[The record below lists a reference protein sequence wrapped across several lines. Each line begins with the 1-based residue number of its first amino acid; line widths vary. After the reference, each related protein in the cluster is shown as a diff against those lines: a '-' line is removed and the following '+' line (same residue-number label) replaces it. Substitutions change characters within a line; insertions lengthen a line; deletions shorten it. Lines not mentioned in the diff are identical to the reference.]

1 MIRPPG
7 TVYKRWTHE
16 EEQRLRD
23 LVKLGKTREEIVV
36 LLGRNYAAVT
46 GKVYQLCLHKRCV
59 ALNSMTGRP
68 QRKPNPE
75 NPGLGAPAEV
85 LAERAARLSVHFSR
99 LSPSQLLLG
108 DPLPGRSALDQ
119 RNANVGL

>member
-1 MIRPPG
+1 MRG
-7 TVYKRWTHE
+7 SGYVYKRWTHE

-23 LVKLGKTREEIVV
+23 LVKLGKTRDEICA

-46 GKVYQLCLHKRCV
+46 GKIYQLGLHKRCLT
-59 ALNSMTGRP
+59 LNTTTGQPR
-68 QRKPNPE
+68 QRNPE

-85 LAERAARLSVHFSR
+85 LAARLQR
-99 LSPSQLLLG
+99 LCIPPSQLTPSQLLLG

-119 RNANVGL
+119 LQAQGR